1 MARWRRDRTGGTLTP
16 DARSL
21 KECRSGRHFQQDTDV
36 ERGMEVESTPSDHV
50 YVVLGTLVVLAVCAV
65 LIWGSGRAGQYI
77 DEHFVRGPDARTVP
91 ASL

>member
-1 MARWRRDRTGGTLTP
+1 
-16 DARSL
+16 
-21 KECRSGRHFQQDTDV
+21 
-36 ERGMEVESTPSDHV
+36 MEVESTPSDHV